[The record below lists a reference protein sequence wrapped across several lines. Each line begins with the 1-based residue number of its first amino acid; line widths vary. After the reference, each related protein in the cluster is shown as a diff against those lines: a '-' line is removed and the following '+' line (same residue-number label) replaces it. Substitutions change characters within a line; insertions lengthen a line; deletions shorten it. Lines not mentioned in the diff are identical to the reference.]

1 MFRRRSFLD
10 LIARIPGLGLL
21 AAAAGAAP
29 QARPPAR
36 DYFREL
42 GVNPFINAAGTYTA
56 LTASLMPPEVRDAW
70 QYATGHYVKLTE
82 LQDAVGARIAELTGA
97 EAAMVTSGAAGAL
110 TVGTAGILTGVDPEK
125 IRRLPDTS
133 GMRNEVL
140 IQKPHRFA
148 YDHAVRSAGITM
160 VEVETREDVER
171 LAGSRTAMMLFF
183 NDANNRGAIRDE
195 EWVRLGRQHGV
206 PTFIDC
212 AADVPPASNLTK
224 YLKMGF
230 DLVTF
235 SGGKGL
241 MGPQSAGLLLGR
253 KDLIQAARMNTS
265 PFSDTLARG
274 MKVNKEEMLAML
286 VAVEC
291 YLKRDHAADL
301 REWNRRCDVIASA
314 AKQVKTVISE
324 VFVPPIANHVPHLA
338 LRWDASAVKLTPIEA
353 MQQLAHGDPAIEA
366 CPLTDKERLVFG
378 VWMMQPGDA
387 ERVARRVKE
396 ILKGA
401 A

>member
-1 MFRRRSFLD
+1 MFRRRSFID

-29 QARPPAR
+29 QAKPAAR

-42 GVNPFINAAGTYTA
+42 GVQPFINAAGTYTA
-56 LTASLMPPEVRDAW
+56 LTASLMPLEVRDAW

-110 TVGTAGILTGVDPEK
+110 TVGTAGILTGADPEK

-195 EWVRLGRQHGV
+195 EWVRLARQHGV

-338 LRWDASAVKLTPIEA
+338 LRWDASAVKLTAIEA